1 MPEKIAAA
9 AAAAAFASQQIKDAD
24 DSAY

>member
-1 MPEKIAAA
+1 MPEKIAA

>member
-1 MPEKIAAA
+1 MPEKIA